1 MSLDLWEKVQS
12 ACEVQGE
19 ERSQYVQ
26 RLVIADLRTRGL
38 YGGLDG
44 LQDIISLIRE
54 AAEMGVAVN
63 DVFAREIEKKNEG
76 SAA

>member
-1 MSLDLWEKVQS
+1 MSLDLWEKAQS

-38 YGGLDG
+38 YEGLDG